1 MLDFPGFMPQNWH
14 DDVTAPL
21 NQFAIVDIN
30 EKVFQLLLKTSE
42 FIDTFLSNSTS
53 KTNSLS
59 NELNDG

>member
-1 MLDFPGFMPQNWH
+1 MPQNWH
-14 DDVTAPL
+14 DDVTVPL
-21 NQFAIVDIN
+21 NQIAIVDIN